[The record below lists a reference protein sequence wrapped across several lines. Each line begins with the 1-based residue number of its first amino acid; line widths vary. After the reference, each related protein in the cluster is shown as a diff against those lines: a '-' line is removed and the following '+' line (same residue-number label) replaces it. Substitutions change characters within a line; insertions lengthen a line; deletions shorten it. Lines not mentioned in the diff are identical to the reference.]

1 MLVVIL
7 CVALAMAQTV
17 HDGHRNARGVLDT
30 IFAPANAVVDWINTL
45 PIGPQGK

>member
-7 CVALAMAQTV
+7 CVALAMA
-17 HDGHRNARGVLDT
+17 HDGHRNSRGVLDT